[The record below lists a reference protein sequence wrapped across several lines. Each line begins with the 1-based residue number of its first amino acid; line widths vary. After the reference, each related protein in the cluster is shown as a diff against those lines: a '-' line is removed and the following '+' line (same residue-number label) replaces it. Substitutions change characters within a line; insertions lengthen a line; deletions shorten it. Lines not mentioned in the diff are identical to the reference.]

1 MLPAAYPADRVAIRM
16 ATSGREMTYGELD
29 EAANR
34 LARFFRESG
43 LQPGDHVAF
52 TMENSPEFLAVCWG
66 AHYAGLLYTACST
79 RLTDEEMAYLVEDC
93 GARVFIL
100 SSRYAERGPGVKERT
115 PGVERYLAIGGQV
128 DGYEDY
134 DAVVGAVDP
143 APLPDPRI
151 AGRDMLYSSGT
162 TGRPKGIRPADLTA
176 TLEESPVIV
185 TPVLKGMFGVGE
197 DDVYLSPAPL
207 YHAAPLRFCMAIHQ
221 LGGKCI
227 VMERWDEAQAL
238 KLIEEQGVTL
248 GQFVPTMFVR
258 ALRLPAEVREA
269 ADVSSLRL
277 VIHAA
282 APCPRDV
289 KQQML
294 DWWGDIIHE
303 YYASTEGCGMTWVTP
318 QQWREKPGTVGK
330 ALIGVAHIVDEDGN
344 EVPAGTD
351 GAVWFSDGP
360 VFEYHNDPDKTAAAT
375 DARGWQTFGDIGH
388 LDEDG
393 FLFLTDRASYM
404 IITGGVNVYPQ
415 EAEDALLSHP
425 KVMDAAVFGIPH
437 PEMGE
442 EVKAVVQPL
451 EMPADEEAAQ
461 AFADELIAFCK
472 ERLASLKCPRSVDF
486 RTDLPRTET
495 GKLVKRLLKDEYVAA
510 ANAAATAG

>member
-1 MLPAAYPADRVAIRM
+1 MLPGAHPPDRVAIVM
-16 ATSGREMTYGELD
+16 ASSGATMTYGELD
-29 EAANR
+29 AQANR
-34 LARFFRESG
+34 LARLFRDCG
-43 LQPGDHVAF
+43 LEPGDHVAF
-52 TMENSPEFLAVCWG
+52 TAENSPEFLAIAWG

-79 RLTDEEMAYLVEDC
+79 RLTAEEMSYLVDDC
-93 GARVFIL
+93 GAKAFIL
-100 SSRYAERGPGVKERT
+100 SARYAAVAAGVKEKT
-115 PGVERYLAIGGQV
+115 PGVARYFALGGAI
-128 DGYEDY
+128 DGYEDLEEATAAY
-134 DAVVGAVDP
+134 DP
-143 APLPDPRI
+143 TPLDGPRI

-162 TGRPKGIRPADLTA
+162 TGRPKGIRPAELTG

-185 TPVLKGMFGVGE
+185 TPVLKGMFGVGA

-221 LGGKCI
+221 LGGRTV
-227 VMERWDEAQAL
+227 VMERWDEQRCL
-238 KLIEEQGVTL
+238 DLIAEQGVTV

-258 ALRLPAEVREA
+258 MLRLPEA
-269 ADVSSLRL
+269 ARAAADLSTLRL
-277 VIHAA
+277 AIHAA

-318 QQWREKPGTVGK
+318 QQWRDKPGTVGK
-330 ALIGVAHIVDEDGN
+330 ALIGVAHIVGPEGEDL
-344 EVPAGTD
+344 PAGQD
-351 GAVWFSDGP
+351 GAVFFSDGP
-360 VFEYHNDPDKTAAAT
+360 VFDYHNDPDKTAQST
-375 DARGWQTFGDIGH
+375 DAHGRQTFGDIGH

-415 EAEDALLSHP
+415 EAEDALQSHP
-425 KVMDAAVFGIPH
+425 KVMDAAVFGVPH
-437 PEMGE
+437 AEMGE

-451 EMPADEEAAQ
+451 QMPADAAEAGALEE
-461 AFADELIAFCK
+461 ELIAYCK

-486 RTDLPRTET
+486 RAELPRTDT
-495 GKLVKRLLKDEYVAA
+495 GKLVKRLLKDEYT
-510 ANAAATAG
+510 AATAATTA